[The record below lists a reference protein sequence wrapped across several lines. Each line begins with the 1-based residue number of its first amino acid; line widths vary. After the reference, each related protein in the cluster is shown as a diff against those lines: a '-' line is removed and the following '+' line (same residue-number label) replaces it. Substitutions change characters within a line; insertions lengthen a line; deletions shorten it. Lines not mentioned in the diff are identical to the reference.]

1 MDSPTKNEY
10 SAGAV
15 AAPEEGVVREG
26 PRVDLH
32 RGLKARHI
40 TMIGMQ
46 LLFFTSAM
54 SHRWCYWDG
63 IDYRYRKRSCQVSVT
78 HKFANSKELMM
89 LTSLL

>member
-54 SHRWCYWDG
+54 EHFP
-63 IDYRYRKRSCQVSVT
+63 IDS
-78 HKFANSKELMM
+78 
-89 LTSLL
+89 